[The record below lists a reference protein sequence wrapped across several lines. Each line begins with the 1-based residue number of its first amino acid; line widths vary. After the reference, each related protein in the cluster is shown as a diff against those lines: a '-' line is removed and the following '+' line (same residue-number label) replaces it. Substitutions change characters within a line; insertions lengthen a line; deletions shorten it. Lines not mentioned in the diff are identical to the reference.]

1 MLNKNDSNSYL
12 QRLGYRNGLRMVVIG
27 FCVLTAGILF
37 LGALLAHGEIDL
49 ADGPLFTKINPPP
62 TNIMLLL
69 DDSGSMTF
77 EILVRG
83 AYDGEFPNPNYS
95 STEGFCYVFD
105 DMGDG
110 YNYTEPY
117 RHLGEEGRKYWR
129 SQFYEVNA
137 VYYNPNVVYEP
148 WPDYKNRTF
157 LPADKQKPLV
167 HPLKTMTLDLEGR
180 SLRVG
185 NLSIPW
191 AHYFVRAA
199 DGTPYLVVIN
209 GKTKKNE
216 YYTFQTDGA
225 DAPLDKITSVTLT
238 NAPADIER
246 NYDTDRQNFAN
257 WFTYH
262 RRREFVAK
270 AAISR
275 TINNLDDVRVG
286 ILGINHTVIIPLKS
300 VKAVIDGQFIDETD
314 ALIEKLYSYKSGGGT
329 PLKEGLRAVGEYYK
343 VNKANLLGQTGDAPP
358 YPADGG
364 DCQQSFTII
373 VTDGYYSDE
382 SYNPVGV
389 GNADGDRANAAWG
402 GGKKPYADDYGGT
415 LADIAMYYYATDL
428 SSTLTDQVPT
438 NKWDGAP
445 HQHMVTFAVAFGV
458 SGTLNPQD
466 YEDDRTNPNYLKYI
480 TKNEAPRE
488 YGDYVVWPKVTGD
501 RQPQSVDDLW
511 HATINGRGVFV
522 HAGES
527 HKLVEGLL
535 QIIKDIKERQ
545 PTSAASVTVNG
556 DWLFSKIGPDVLI
569 FQGSYS
575 YLDNEWSGDVKA
587 YSLDQD
593 TGAVILEPVVWS
605 AAQKLQSKEW
615 NARNILTYDG
625 DQSGRLFVYDD
636 LTDAQKQRLGAEAQ
650 QVVDFIRGKDPASK
664 GNRLKML
671 GDIVHSSPIFND
683 GVVYV
688 GANDGMLHAFA
699 AGDGSE
705 LFAYVPNLVFDHI
718 AALAD
723 SDYEHQFYV
732 NQTPT
737 VKKGDRLLG
746 NTGTQTI
753 LVGGLGK
760 GGKGY
765 FALDITNPLAMSPF
779 KVLWEFPRESA
790 LQADK
795 DDMGYSYGSAAVVQ
809 SYSVNYPW
817 VVIFGNGY
825 SSRNGHSVLFI
836 VDAKTGETIRAIQA
850 GIGPDNGLSSPIAV
864 DVDFDDV
871 VDFVYAGDLHGNL
884 WKFDL
889 TSDKTTEWEV
899 AYKNGAEGV
908 PLFSAIDPHGN
919 PQPITAKPD
928 VMLHPKQHGLIVC
941 FGTGKFL
948 GEDDFSVTQ
957 TQTIY
962 GIWDYG
968 DRVFQPGSGWSP
980 DDDTEFLG
988 RFREPSGSAHLS
1000 NQPPKVKLLAQKA
1013 SEAIVG
1019 SGEDQ
1024 VTVRLVTDNRPVWQT
1039 MPDPDDDGQLPD
1051 LSDAVDND
1059 AGWYLDLDV
1068 YSGERVVSDVL
1079 LRDGIL
1085 IAIGFIPDQSYCG
1098 AGGES
1103 VFMELNAF
1111 TGGQL
1116 AGVQFDIHDDGS
1128 VNENDLVEIEE
1139 ADGKKRL
1146 VPPSGMKLAGSI
1158 QPPAI
1163 IKLNEKAEK
1172 KYLSTSS
1179 GGVVEV
1185 TEKTAKTGIAYWMEI
1200 EH

>member
-1 MLNKNDSNSYL
+1 MSNKNDSYSYL

-49 ADGPLFTKINPPP
+49 ADAPLFTKINPPP
-62 TNIMLLL
+62 TNLMLLL

-77 EILVRG
+77 EVLVKG
-83 AYDGEFPNPNYS
+83 AYDGEFPNPDYS
-95 STEGFCYVFD
+95 PTEGFDYVFD
-105 DMGDG
+105 NQGDG
-110 YNYTEPY
+110 YNLSGSWRQMDGVT
-117 RHLGEEGRKYWR
+117 RTYWR

-137 VYYNPNVVYEP
+137 IYYNPNVLYEP
-148 WPDYKNRTF
+148 WPPYGSTTF
-157 LPADKQKPLV
+157 PAADKDRPLV
-167 HPLKTMTLDLEGR
+167 RPLQDKTLDLDATAFK
-180 SLRVG
+180 VG
-185 NLSIPW
+185 DFEIPW
-191 AHYFVRAA
+191 AHYFVRAEN
-199 DGTPYLVVIN
+199 GTPYLVVIKID
-209 GKTKKNE
+209 GQDNE
-216 YYTFQTDGA
+216 YYTFTTTGV
-225 DAPLDKITSVTLT
+225 APNDKIAELSPTS
-238 NAPADIER
+238 PPDDIR
-246 NYDTDRQNFAN
+246 KVRSVDRQNFAN

-270 AAISR
+270 AAIAR
-275 TINNLDDVRVG
+275 TIQSLDDVRVG
-286 ILGINHTVIIPLKS
+286 ILGINHTIISPLKPI
-300 VKAVIDGQFIDETD
+300 KAVIDGKFIDETD
-314 ALIEKLYSYKSGGGT
+314 ALIAKLYLYKSDGGT

-343 VNKANLLGQTGDAPP
+343 KNDASLLGQKGEAPP
-358 YPADGG
+358 YPSDGG
-364 DCQQSFTII
+364 ACQQSFTII
-373 VTDGYYSDE
+373 VTDGYYSDT
-382 SYNPVGV
+382 SYRSV
-389 GNADGDRANAAWG
+389 GNADNNRDYAAWG
-402 GGKKPYADDYGGT
+402 GHEQPYQDDFSDT

-428 SSTLTDQVPT
+428 SSTLDNQLPT
-438 NKWDGAP
+438 NKWDGAG

-466 YEDDRTNPNYLKYI
+466 YEDDRTNPNYMKYI
-480 TKNEAPRE
+480 SKKEAPRE
-488 YGDYVVWPKVTGD
+488 YGDYVVWPKVPGD
-501 RQPQSVDDLW
+501 RQPESVDDLW
-511 HATINGRGVFV
+511 HATVNGRGVFV

-535 QIIKDIKERQ
+535 QIIRDIKQRQ

-556 DWLFSKIGPDVLI
+556 DWLFSKIGPDTLI

-587 YSLDQD
+587 YSLNQD
-593 TGAVILEPVVWS
+593 TGAVNTGSVVWS
-605 AAQKLQSKEW
+605 AAQKLQDKEW

-625 DQSGRLFVYDD
+625 DQSGQLFIYDD
-636 LTDAQKQRLGAEAQ
+636 LTDGQKEKLGPEAER
-650 QVVDFIRGKDPASK
+650 VVDFIRGKDPASK
-664 GNRLKML
+664 GNRPKML

-683 GVVYV
+683 DVVYV
-688 GANDGMLHAFA
+688 GANDGMLHAFK

-705 LFAYVPNLVFDHI
+705 LFAYVPRLVFDHLGE
-718 AALAD
+718 LAD
-723 SDYEHQFYV
+723 SAYEHQFYV
-732 NQTPT
+732 DQTPT

-760 GGKGY
+760 GGEGY
-765 FALDITNPLAMSPF
+765 FALDITNPLAMSPY
-779 KVLWEFPRESA
+779 KVLWEFPKDTA
-790 LQADK
+790 LQAYK
-795 DDMGYSYGSAAVVQ
+795 DDMGYSYGSAVIVQ
-809 SYSVNYPW
+809 SYSVTYPW

-825 SSRNGHSVLFI
+825 SSNNGNSVLFI

-889 TSDKTTEWEV
+889 TSDKTAEWEV
-899 AYKNGAEGV
+899 AYKKGAESV
-908 PLFSAIDPHGN
+908 PLFSAVDPHGN
-919 PQPITAKPD
+919 PQPITGKPD

-948 GEDDFSVTQ
+948 GEADFLNTQ

-980 DDDTEFLG
+980 DDDREFLG

-1000 NQPPKVKLLAQKA
+1000 NQPPTVKLLAQKA
-1013 SEAIVG
+1013 SEAVVG
-1019 SGEDQ
+1019 SGEDE
-1024 VTVRLVTDNRPVWQT
+1024 VTVRLLTDNRPVWST
-1039 MPDPDDDGQLPD
+1039 TPDPDDDGQLPD
-1051 LSDAVDND
+1051 LSGTAEND

-1079 LRDGIL
+1079 LRDGIV
-1085 IAIGFIPDQSYCG
+1085 IVIGFIPDQSYCG
-1098 AGGES
+1098 AGGDS

-1116 AGVQFDIHDDGS
+1116 AGVQFDIHDDGGVS
-1128 VNENDLVEIEE
+1128 ENDLVEI
-1139 ADGKKRL
+1139 DGKL
-1146 VPPSGMKLAGSI
+1146 VPPAGLKLAGSI
-1158 QPPAI
+1158 QLPAI
-1163 IKLNEKAEK
+1163 IKLNEKTEK
-1172 KYLSTSS
+1172 KYFSTSS
-1179 GGVVEV
+1179 GGIVEIS
-1185 TEKTAKTGIAYWMEI
+1185 EKTAKTGIAYWMEI
-1200 EH
+1200 GQ